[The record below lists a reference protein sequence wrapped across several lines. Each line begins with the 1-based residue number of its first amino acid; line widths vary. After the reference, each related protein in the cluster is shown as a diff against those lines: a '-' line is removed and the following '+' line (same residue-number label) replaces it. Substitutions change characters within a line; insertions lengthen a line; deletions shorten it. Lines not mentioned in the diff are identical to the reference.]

1 MFNKKITLILM
12 TLVFMLSMSAV
23 AAVDS
28 NSTDD
33 MIANDVDEEPPSGD
47 LDISS
52 TDETDTGVDEEP
64 DYSLS
69 GSNLLMYYKNGS
81 SYQVTLLNGDEPVVG
96 AEVRFTINNATFVRV
111 TDDSGVASLRISLNP
126 NMYDVSASY
135 GNASVKNKIK
145 VLPVIIGKDVTKTYN
160 GGNKY
165 LAKFLDAHGKP
176 LSNTNVRFILKGKT
190 YVRKTNAN
198 GVAYLQLS
206 LPVGNHVIYAVHPN
220 GYKISNNITVKSSIT
235 AYDITKYYQGPKKF
249 CAIFY
254 GKNGEVLKYK
264 YIRFYAKKT
273 YFYVKTDGKG
283 IARLGIISTP
293 SVFNVVSINPVTGE
307 KKTNKVTVKS
317 TLYASSVTTYSNIP
331 TKFQVTLY
339 RSSGVL
345 AKNVK
350 MNIYVAGSKKTVQTD
365 SNGVATLNFKLAKG
379 TYIFKSVD
387 PYTGYALSRYV
398 YVNLATVEAHDIAAI
413 ANQSSTFTAI
423 LYNSDGSFAKNTDMQ
438 ITIGTEKYTVK
449 TNSKGQAN
457 VNFNLEA
464 GTYIVSSK
472 DLRNGF
478 TLHTKLFVVEYGA
491 GHTYSKYGV
500 SDDGKTIL
508 AIGRPSAANELSI
521 YGYQFYMVEL
531 DRTCPYCGSHELYW
545 DIFFA
550 GSETTNYGI
559 FPATGNGEGSSAE
572 GIIVCANCDSD
583 WSIFGHNHGG
593 SGGNLRVLVSPVK
606 TTKEVAYILK
616 SGNYVRL

>member
-52 TDETDTGVDEEP
+52 TDETDAGVDEEP
-64 DYSLS
+64 VYSLS
-69 GSNLLMYYKNGS
+69 GSNLVMYYKNGS
-81 SYQVTLLNGDEPVVG
+81 SYQVTLLDGDEPVVG
-96 AEVRFTINNATFVRV
+96 AEVRFTIKNATFIRV
-111 TDDSGVASLRISLNP
+111 TDEPGIASLRINLSP
-126 NMYDVSASY
+126 NTCDVSASY

-145 VLPVIIGKDVTKTYN
+145 VLPVIIGKDVTKTYKCAS
-160 GGNKY
+160 KY
-165 LAKFLDAHGKP
+165 HAKFLDAQGKP
-176 LSNTNVRFILKGKT
+176 LRNKNVRFILKGKT

-198 GVAYLQLS
+198 GIAYLNLD

-220 GYKISNNITVKSSIT
+220 GYKISNKITVKSSII
-235 AYDITKYYQGPKKF
+235 AYDVVKFYKGPKKF
-249 CAIFY
+249 SAIFY
-254 GKNGEVLKYK
+254 GKNGQVLKYK

-273 YFYVKTDGKG
+273 YFYVKTDNRG
-283 IARLGIISTP
+283 IARLSIISTP
-293 SVFNVVSINPVTGE
+293 KVFNIVSINPSTGE

-317 TLYASSVTTYSNIP
+317 PLYASSVTTYSDTT
-331 TKFQVTLY
+331 TKFQVRLY
-339 RSSGVL
+339 QPNGSL

-350 MNIYVAGSKKTVQTD
+350 MNIYVARSKKTVQTNSD
-365 SNGVATLNFKLAKG
+365 GVATLNFKLAKG

-387 PYTGYALSRYV
+387 PYTGYTLSRYV
-398 YVNLATVEAHDIAAI
+398 YVKLATVQAHDIAAI
-413 ANQSSTFTAI
+413 ANQSSTFTAT
-423 LYNSDGSFAKNTDMQ
+423 LYNSDGSLAKNTNME
-438 ITIGTEKYTVK
+438 ITIGTAKHTIK
-449 TNSKGQAN
+449 TNSKGKAN
-457 VNFNLEA
+457 VAFNLDA

-478 TLHTKLFVVEYGA
+478 TVKTKLFVVQYGA
-491 GHTYSKYGV
+491 GHTYSRYGV
-500 SDDGKTIL
+500 SDDGRTIL
-508 AIGRPSAANELSI
+508 AIGRPSAANEVSV

-531 DRTCPYCGSHELYW
+531 DRTCSYCGSHNLYW

-572 GIIVCANCDSD
+572 GIIVCADCDSD

-593 SGGNLRVLVSPVK
+593 SGGNLRVIVSPVK

-616 SGNYVRL
+616 SGNYVQI